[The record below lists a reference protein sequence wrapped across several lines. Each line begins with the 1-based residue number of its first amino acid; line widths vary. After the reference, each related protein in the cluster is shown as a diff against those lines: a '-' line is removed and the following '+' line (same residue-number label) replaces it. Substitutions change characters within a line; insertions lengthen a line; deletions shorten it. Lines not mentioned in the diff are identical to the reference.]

1 VERPA
6 PEIVNRAPLALP
18 RTRPQL
24 ALLLLATL
32 LGGCRSALEYR
43 IEADEDAYA
52 LVQRRREELFDERGE
67 FDIDPP
73 EDSLRRRVLE
83 GEVSVLEDLTLVDCL
98 EIAAENNREFQTRK
112 ESLYLAALDV
122 ALERWNVGW
131 VPAAGA
137 DAAVS
142 GTGTVADVQGAG
154 AFYSVDKILQ
164 TGGSILADIGLA
176 ITKDL
181 SSGDGWQATSNLSML
196 FTQPLLRGRGRLI
209 LFEPLTQ
216 AERNLVYEV
225 RTFERFRR
233 ELAVDVIA
241 QLLGLYL
248 DSRVIQNEELNYAN
262 VVSVRE
268 RNEALAQA
276 GRLSDIQVDQA
287 RQNELSSEDR
297 LNRARQRF
305 QDSKD
310 SFKLVLG
317 LPMDLDF
324 TVSAGEL
331 DKLAE
336 LELPDETVPSE
347 VAVELAYELR
357 PDFQTVVDRVVDAE
371 RKSRIAA
378 EALKLGLDVRASV
391 DASSEPGKPLKYN
404 FADVGWSL
412 GLILDVPVDPVPQR
426 NAYRTTLITW
436 QRAVRAAE
444 QEQDSIAQTLRAE
457 LRQVL
462 ARKESREIQSNAVV
476 LAETRVESANLN
488 LQAGRASTRDLL
500 EAQEALVSSL
510 NQETVALRDYL
521 LARLDLALDMGILR
535 VDQQG
540 IHIERGPLE
549 AGLQAP
555 EIEE

>member
-1 VERPA
+1 MSRSRP
-6 PEIVNRAPLALP
+6 L
-18 RTRPQL
+18 L
-24 ALLLLATL
+24 ALLLLAAP

-52 LVQRRREELFDERGE
+52 LVQRRREELFAERGE
-67 FDIDPP
+67 FSIDPP
-73 EDSLRRRVLE
+73 EDSLRQRVLE
-83 GEVSVLEDLTLVDCL
+83 GEVRSLEDLTLADCL

-122 ALERWNVGW
+122 ALERWSVGW

-142 GTGTVADVQGAG
+142 GSGTVASVQGAG
-154 AFYSVDKILQ
+154 AFYSVDRILQ
-164 TGGSILADIGLA
+164 TGGTVLADLGLA
-176 ITKDL
+176 IVNDL

-196 FTQPLLRGRGRLI
+196 ITQPLLRGRGKLI
-209 LFEPLTQ
+209 LYENLTQ
-216 AERNLVYEV
+216 AERSLVYEV
-225 RTFERFRR
+225 RAFERFRR

-268 RNEALAQA
+268 RNEALARA

-297 LNRARQRF
+297 LIRARQRF

-310 SFKLVLG
+310 SFKLFLG
-317 LPMDLDF
+317 LPMDLEF
-324 TVSAGEL
+324 TVSKGEL
-331 DKLAE
+331 DRLAE
-336 LELPDETVPSE
+336 LELPDETVAPDLAVQ
-347 VAVELAYELR
+347 VAYDLR

-378 EALKLGLDVRASV
+378 EALKLGLDISASV
-391 DASSEPGKPLKYN
+391 SAGSEPGKPLKYN
-404 FADVGWSL
+404 FDDVGWSL
-412 GLILDVPVDPVPQR
+412 GLVLDIPVDPVPQR
-426 NAYRTTLITW
+426 NAYRSTLITW
-436 QRAVRAAE
+436 QRSVRAAE

-462 ARKESREIQSNAVV
+462 ARKESREIQSNAVR

-510 NQETVALRDYL
+510 NQETLALRDYL

-535 VDQQG
+535 VAEDG
-540 IHIERGPLE
+540 IHIDQEPL
-549 AGLQAP
+549 AGALEVRQ
-555 EIEE
+555 

>member
-1 VERPA
+1 MQGPLT
-6 PEIVNRAPLALP
+6 PSTCLALF
-18 RTRPQL
+18 L
-24 ALLLLATL
+24 ACSLV
-32 LGGCRSALEYR
+32 GCRSAVEYR
-43 IEADEDAYA
+43 IEADEDAYS
-52 LVQRRREELFDERGE
+52 LVQRRRAELFDEHGE

-73 EDSLRRRVLE
+73 ENSLRQQVLDE
-83 GEVSVLEDLTLVDCL
+83 EVQVLDGLTLVQCL
-98 EIAAENNREFQTRK
+98 DIAAENNREFLTRK
-112 ESLYLAALDV
+112 ESLYLSALDV
-122 ALERWNVGW
+122 ALERFQVGW

-142 GTGTVADVQGAG
+142 GTGTVAEVQGGG
-154 AFYSVDKILQ
+154 AFFSVDRILQ
-164 TGGSILADIGLA
+164 TGGQILADIGLA
-176 ITKDL
+176 MTRDL
-181 SSGDGWQATSNLSML
+181 ANGQGWQATSNLSML

-209 LFEPLTQ
+209 LFENLTQ

-225 RTFERFRR
+225 RSFERFRR

-248 DSRVIQNEELNYAN
+248 DSRVIRNEELNYAN

-268 RNEALAQA
+268 RNEALAEA

-297 LNRARQRF
+297 LIRARQRF

-310 SFKLVLG
+310 SFKLFLG
-317 LPMDLDF
+317 LPMELDF
-324 TVSAGEL
+324 SVSEGEL
-331 DKLAE
+331 DELAA

-347 VAVELAYELR
+347 VAIGLAYDLR

-378 EALKLGLDVRASV
+378 EALKLGLDITSSV
-391 DASSEPGKPLKYN
+391 VAGSEPGKPLKYN

-412 GLILDVPVDPVPQR
+412 GLVLDIPVDPVPQR
-426 NAYRTTLITW
+426 NRYRETLITW
-436 QRAVRAAE
+436 QRAIRAAE
-444 QEQDSIAQTLRAE
+444 LEQDSIAQTLRNE

-462 ARKESREIQSNAVV
+462 ARKESREIQSNAVR

-510 NQETVALRDYL
+510 NLETVALRDYV

-535 VDQQG
+535 VDEGG
-540 IHIERGPLE
+540 IRIDRAPLE
-549 AGLQAP
+549 EALAGA
-555 EIEE
+555 E